1 MRPRL
6 CDHADVKNEPS
17 SEPRILVLLVED
29 DERLA
34 ALTRE
39 YLERHGAEV
48 TVIRDGERG
57 LTEALRG
64 KHDIVLLDVMLPGRD
79 GLSVCQKI
87 RERSDV
93 PIIMITA
100 RGEEADR
107 VLGLEIGADDYM
119 PKPYSARELLA
130 RIRAAVRR
138 AKGRAGPRSR
148 KVAVGRLN
156 LDPGAREARFEGR
169 VLDLTS
175 YEFSLLYV
183 LAERAGRVLG
193 REQLM
198 ELARGS
204 AEESFDRSIDVH
216 ISRLRLKL
224 GDDSRRPRLIRTV
237 RGVGYQYATGEE
249 A

>member
-1 MRPRL
+1 
-6 CDHADVKNEPS
+6 
-17 SEPRILVLLVED
+17 VLLVED
-29 DERLA
+29 DARLA

-39 YLERHGAEV
+39 YLERHGAAV
-48 TVIRDGERG
+48 TVARDGETG
-57 LTEALRG
+57 LKEALRG

-107 VLGLEIGADDYM
+107 VLGLELGADDYV

-130 RIRAAVRR
+130 RIRATVRR
-138 AKGRAGPRSR
+138 AKGQAGPRHRTVS
-148 KVAVGRLN
+148 VGRLV
-156 LDPGAREARFEGR
+156 LDPGAREARFGGR
-169 VLDLTS
+169 PLDLTS
-175 YEFSLLYV
+175 YEFSLLYA
-183 LAERAGRVLG
+183 LAERAGRVLS
-193 REQLM
+193 RDRLM

-224 GDDSRRPRLIRTV
+224 GDDSRRPKLIRTV
-237 RGVGYQYATGEE
+237 RGVGYQYAAEGD